1 MKIVF
6 TGGGTG
12 GHVNPALAVA
22 RFVRM
27 RHPGAEI
34 VYIGS
39 KGGIEEKLVPKEGYP
54 LELLDITGIQ
64 RGTGFKEFKENLAL
78 PGRLIKAN
86 REARR
91 IIARFKPDV
100 VLGTGGYA
108 SYPAVRAASK
118 LGIPC
123 AIHGPDALP
132 GKANKALARH
142 ADAIML
148 GFEESEK
155 YFKDKSKLHFTGT
168 PIRDGMI
175 YINPAEAKK
184 KLGLISDEKLV
195 ISVSGSMGARD
206 MNKHFADM
214 FAIEVKNGM
223 PFRHIHATGE
233 FGYKWMPEYV
243 RGKGIDLANCPRID
257 MREYIYDMCE
267 VMAAADLIITRAGM
281 NTLCEICA
289 TGTPAIIVPSPNV
302 AENHQ
307 EKNARALEARG
318 AARVLLEQDCTGE
331 VLYNMVVEMLADQ
344 TGLKRM
350 SEAAADMAVY
360 DGVERIYNVL
370 AGLIKANR

>member
-1 MKIVF
+1 MTIVF
-6 TGGGTG
+6 TGGGTA
-12 GHVNPALAVA
+12 GHVNPALSVA
-22 RFVRM
+22 RFVRL

-34 VYIGS
+34 VFIGS
-39 KGGIEEKLVPKEGYP
+39 RDGIEEKLVPREGYP
-54 LELLDITGIQ
+54 LELLNITGIQ
-64 RGTGFKEFKENLAL
+64 RGPGWKNFKENLAV
-78 PGRLIKAN
+78 PGRLIKSN
-86 REARR
+86 REARK
-91 IIARFKPDV
+91 IIARVKPDV

-108 SYPAVRAASK
+108 SYPAIRAAARA
-118 LGIPC
+118 GVPC
-123 AIHGPDALP
+123 AIHAPDAQL
-132 GKANKALARH
+132 GLANKALAKH
-142 ADAIML
+142 VDAIML
-148 GFEESEK
+148 GFEDSK
-155 YFKDKSKLHFTGT
+155 WYFKDQTKLHFTGT

-175 YINPAEAKK
+175 YTDPAAAKR
-184 KLGLISDEKLV
+184 KLGLGPDEKLV
-195 ISVSGSMGARD
+195 VSVFGSTGARD
-206 MNKHFADM
+206 MNKRMADM
-214 FAIEVKNGM
+214 FACEVKNGT
-223 PFRHIHATGE
+223 PFRHIHAAGE

-243 RGKGIDLANCPRID
+243 RSKGVDLLSCPRID